1 MIAVASDHGPV
12 GELLLGH
19 LDERE
24 LAGRCREGSLVLD
37 LGPFWLR
44 LSCDIAAVRDALRL
58 VYADFPVLP
67 PDALADFTFELRRPR
82 GPRRWLR
89 PQVRLWV
96 DGAPQFL
103 PLPLRLA
110 PVLLEWGMNWVVPLR
125 GHRFLLVHASV
136 VARHGAAAILP
147 AKPGSGKS
155 TLGGLLCA
163 AGWRLLSDEFALIRP
178 NDGKVEAFPRPISLK
193 AGSIGAVR
201 AVAPDLKTTGIFE
214 HPEDG
219 PMVLVRP
226 PGDAVRARHE
236 AATPTWIV
244 FPTYRPGAALSVE
257 RVAKADAFFEMQDDT
272 FNYFVLGA
280 VGFETLARV
289 VESSDCLRLTYS
301 RTDEVLAFFD
311 GLVRDTRT
319 P

>member
-1 MIAVASDHGPV
+1 MTSRSTEHGP
-12 GELLLGH
+12 GDGLTLGD
-19 LDERE
+19 LAPRE
-24 LAGRCREGSLVLD
+24 LAERCRAGGLVLD

-44 LSCDIAAVRDALRL
+44 LSCDIAAVWDTLRR
-58 VYADFPVLP
+58 VYADVPVLP
-67 PDALADFTFELRRPR
+67 PASLADFTFELRRPLA
-82 GPRRWLR
+82 RRWVR

-96 DGAPQFL
+96 DGEPLFL

-110 PVLLEWGMNWVVPLR
+110 PVLIEWGMNWVVSLR
-125 GHRFLLVHASV
+125 AHRFLLVHASV
-136 VARHGAAAILP
+136 VARGGAAAILP

-178 NDGKVEAFPRPISLK
+178 GDGKVEPFPRPISLK
-193 AGSIGAVR
+193 AGSIDAVL
-201 AVAPDLKTTGIFE
+201 AVAPDLQTTGVFD

-226 PGDAVRARHE
+226 PGDAVRARGE
-236 AATPTWIV
+236 AATPKWVV
-244 FPTYRPGAALSVE
+244 FPTYEPSAALSVA
-257 RVAKADAFFEMQDDT
+257 RVSKTDAFFEMQDDT

-280 VGFETLARV
+280 AGFKTLARV

-311 GLVRDTRT
+311 DLAAEGHQ